1 MVGPYRLLKRLGSGG
16 QGTVYLGTD
25 GGEEPVAVKVLD
37 TNFPDTG
44 RLKTALNREL
54 ASAQSVAGFVTA
66 QVITFDLDADPP
78 YIVTEFVDGPTLFE
92 EVRERRGPLRGSRL
106 ADVAIQTVIALEA
119 IHAANVIHCDFK
131 PGNIMLGP
139 GGVKVIDFGIAR
151 AWDEVYQAASR
162 VFGSAHFMSPEQVD
176 NRPLGP
182 SADMFSWG
190 ATMVFAATGEYAFPG
205 FNPVA
210 VGLKVVQDEPDLHGL
225 EGPLADLVRACLD
238 KDPSRR
244 PTAAQVR
251 QALMAPAAQQFSATV
266 GAAAETSGA
275 AGGAPPGRRRGRV
288 GLIAALVVLVLLAA
302 AGGAYLRW
310 NPTART
316 RRRRRRPGPIRSFRC
331 CRRSPG
337 SGRSPDCA
345 ALTPNPKQLV
355 RRSCATGGAASVYS
369 LFKPGERDKER
380 ANVVRLHD
388 RDAPEDCRMQV
399 GISPD
404 GRRGELHRVRVPGR
418 RRRQVVRRD
427 LVGRRN
433 QQQAG
438 RRRDDHA
445 QGMGPQP
452 GRPGPGAARG
462 VAGAGFPAGGVDA
475 AGARAGDRR
484 GHLT

>member
-1 MVGPYRLLKRLGSGG
+1 MSGPSELGSQDPRVVGPYRLLKRLGTGG

-25 GGEEPVAVKVLD
+25 GGDEPVAVKVLD
-37 TNFPDTG
+37 TDFADTG

-78 YIVTEFVDGPTLFE
+78 YIVTEFVDGPTLYD
-92 EVRERRGPLRGSRL
+92 EVREHRGPLHGSRL

-151 AWDEVYQAASR
+151 AWEEVYQAASR
-162 VFGSAHFMSPEQVD
+162 VFGSAHFMSPEQAD

-182 SADMFSWG
+182 STDMFSWG
-190 ATMVFAATGEYAFPG
+190 ATMVFAATGDYPFPG

-210 VGLKVVQDEPDLHGL
+210 VALKIVQDEPDLHGF
-225 EGPLADLVRACLD
+225 EGPLADLIRACLH

-251 QALMAPAAQQFSATV
+251 QALMAPATQQFSMPP
-266 GAAAETSGA
+266 EPPPS
-275 AGGAPPGRRRGRV
+275 APRRRRRGRV
-288 GLIAALVVLVLLAA
+288 GLVIALVVLVLLAG

-310 NPTART
+310 NADSREPTAT
-316 RRRRRRPGPIRSFRC
+316 GSTAPDPQLQTLQTFAGKRSLAD
-331 CRRSPG
+331 CR
-337 SGRSPDCA
+337 D
-345 ALTPNPKQLV
+345 LTPNSKQLV
-355 RRSCATGGAASVYS
+355 RRSCAADGTSAVYS
-369 LFKPGERDKER
+369 LFKPGEREKER
-380 ANVVRLHD
+380 ANVVRLHE

-404 GRRGELHRVRVPGR
+404 GRRGDYIEYVYL
-418 RRRQVVRRD
+418 
-427 LVGRRN
+427 
-433 QQQAG
+433 AG
-438 RRRDDHA
+438 EDNKWYVATWWDD
-445 QGMGPQP
+445 GISNE
-452 GRPGPGAARG
+452 RG
-462 VAGAGFPAGGVDA
+462 GGVMTMRKEWDRDPDDP
-475 AGARAGDRR
+475 ARELREAWLALGYQLDE
-484 GHLT
+484 